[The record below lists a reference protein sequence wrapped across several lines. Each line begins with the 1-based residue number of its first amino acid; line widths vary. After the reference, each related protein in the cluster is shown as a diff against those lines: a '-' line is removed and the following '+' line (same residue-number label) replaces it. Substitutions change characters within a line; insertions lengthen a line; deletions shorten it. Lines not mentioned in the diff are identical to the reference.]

1 MNTLHLNDDETKNKD
16 SMVDPWA
23 EHAWPD
29 ETPFAEPVADEAA
42 PYDEV
47 ETVYIP
53 REVFV
58 PEPLEPEPMAE
69 TIRKGGL
76 AWSAGIAFFGSVV
89 FMLFLGWIADLL
101 LGSSPWGLVG
111 GIIFGSLIGFVQFF
125 RITSR
130 IFLPKPDIKTRPLF
144 SEPKNAAEIKV
155 NDDPAQF

>member
-1 MNTLHLNDDETKNKD
+1 MNTIHLNDDDAKER
-16 SMVDPWA
+16 DPWA

-29 ETPFAEPVADEAA
+29 ETPFTEPVANEAL

-47 ETVYIP
+47 ETVYVP
-53 REVFV
+53 REAFT
-58 PEPLEPEPMAE
+58 PEPFEPEPVAE

-89 FMLFLGWIADLL
+89 FMLFLGWLADLV

-130 IFLPKPDIKTRPLF
+130 IFAPKTDDLKTRPLF
-144 SEPKNAAEIKV
+144 SEPSSEYP
-155 NDDPAQF
+155 DDTPQL